1 MKTEDFMSW
10 IMCHYQTET
19 LIHVCSMAELD
30 GSLVRKKVNAL
41 LERMER
47 MATICPRCRG
57 NGYIKV
63 KESIENQME
72 TIHQCPQCE
81 SQGEI
86 MMDEQRLKSIETQRL
101 TLESVLVKELNG
113 IIKKLNDEVDMLT
126 KQNNFYN
133 LN

>member
-1 MKTEDFMSW
+1 
-10 IMCHYQTET
+10 
-19 LIHVCSMAELD
+19 
-30 GSLVRKKVNAL
+30 
-41 LERMER
+41 

-72 TIHQCPQCE
+72 TIHQCPQCN

-86 MMDEQRLKSIETQRL
+86 MMDEQRSKSIETQRL

-126 KQNNFYN
+126 KQKQF
-133 LN
+133 LQSKLREATGGKDQESSKQGD

>member
-1 MKTEDFMSW
+1 
-10 IMCHYQTET
+10 
-19 LIHVCSMAELD
+19 
-30 GSLVRKKVNAL
+30 
-41 LERMER
+41 
-47 MATICPRCRG
+47 
-57 NGYIKV
+57 
-63 KESIENQME
+63 ME

-126 KQNNFYN
+126 KQKQF
-133 LN
+133 LQSKLREATGGKDQTSSKQGD